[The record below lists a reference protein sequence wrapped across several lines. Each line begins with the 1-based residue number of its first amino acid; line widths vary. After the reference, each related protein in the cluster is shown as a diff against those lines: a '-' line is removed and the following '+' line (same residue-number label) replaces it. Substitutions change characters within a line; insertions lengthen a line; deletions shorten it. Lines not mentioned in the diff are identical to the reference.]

1 MSFLNAVFGRSR
13 PVPTKTEGLFA
24 ISTAQ
29 ITLQVSLRLQPA
41 NQAAICFKSVGSA
54 RFGQV
59 RDTLDALL
67 RVQVQGSAS
76 EVRGFEDEY
85 GFQWFIVT
93 TATFEETVTAAHM
106 VAEELRAQGFG
117 EQLLAAVFRFREEPS
132 ASAGGAGRPVYWVYN
147 FKRGRY
153 YPFVPQRGVA
163 SGGPAA
169 RDNAFELHLLA
180 VMEKELPVEKELDR
194 WYALWGLPL

>member
-1 MSFLNAVFGRSR
+1 VSFLGALFGRSR
-13 PVPTKTEGLFA
+13 PAPLKTEGLFA

-29 ITLQVSLRLQPA
+29 ITLQVSLRLEPA

-54 RFGQV
+54 RFAGVKDNLTALLQVHAQDASGQV
-59 RDTLDALL
+59 T
-67 RVQVQGSAS
+67 
-76 EVRGFEDEY
+76 GFEDEY
-85 GFQWFIVT
+85 GFQWLIVT
-93 TATFEETVTAAHM
+93 TQSFEDTVTAVHL

-117 EQLLAAVFRFREEPS
+117 EQLLAAVFRFVQEQPEGS
-132 ASAGGAGRPVYWVYN
+132 GRRRAVYWVYN

-153 YPFVPQRGVA
+153 YPFVPRPGA
-163 SGGPAA
+163 SSGGEGA
-169 RDNAFELHLLA
+169 RDNPYELHLLS